1 MSEPKQRARWSPR
14 PGVMF
19 LVIGNMV
26 LTSLL
31 VLGTY
36 VTVTGAN
43 YLSGLQSI
51 VVASL
56 LIVLIGLSTWAASQV
71 RPWWPKTK
79 MSRATESTRKRVE
92 AEWRPLFN
100 LAEKMIATMD
110 EAVKE
115 IPSKADMDDPKT
127 RVIHGLSRRSVK
139 NTRAALTILKDG
151 FPEAAICIWRTNFE
165 IRTTAGYIE
174 EKNRGVAERFMGWGR
189 INHLTRTHPE
199 SPELQQ
205 LKQKWKAK
213 KLKPDDINGWTGNP
227 PKDVIQRAE
236 AIGLQ
241 WGMSAE
247 GLNQI
252 DLYKLANSFV
262 HANWTASSNPM
273 GQSDIDNTDG
283 AAEGVGEVLY
293 LIMETACETAFI
305 TASAEAYRQ
314 LYKDIHNLRDL
325 ARGSPE
331 RLRGTFMRMPTTEI
345 IGIDSEGR
353 VLVSTVK
360 RREEWPWQARE
371 RTLREIQEIGA
382 MLERSTDEVKQ
393 SSPVTG

>member
-1 MSEPKQRARWSPR
+1 MSETKQGTLWSPR

-51 VVASL
+51 VVAGL
-56 LIVLIGLSTWAASQV
+56 LVVLIGLSTWAASQV
-71 RPWWPKTK
+71 RPWWPRTR
-79 MSRATESTRKRVE
+79 MSRATESTRERVE

-100 LAEKMIATMD
+100 LAENMIATMD

-127 RVIHGLSRRSVK
+127 RVIHGLSRQSVK

-165 IRTTAGYIE
+165 IRTTAGYIA
-174 EKNRGVAERFMGWGR
+174 EKNRRVAERFMGWGQM
-189 INHLTRTHPE
+189 NHLSLTHPE

-205 LKQKWKAK
+205 LKRKWKAR

-227 PKDVIQRAE
+227 PEDVIQRAE

-241 WGMSAE
+241 RGMSTE
-247 GLNQI
+247 DLNQI

-293 LIMETACETAFI
+293 LMMETACETAFI
-305 TASAEAYRQ
+305 TAPDEAYKR
-314 LYKDIHNLRDL
+314 LYEDIWKLRDL

-345 IGIDSEGR
+345 IGILPDGR
-353 VLVSTVK
+353 LLVSTVK
-360 RREEWPWQARE
+360 RREEWPGQAHGRTQREMEEIRARIE
-371 RTLREIQEIGA
+371 RTV
-382 MLERSTDEVKQ
+382 DENKQ